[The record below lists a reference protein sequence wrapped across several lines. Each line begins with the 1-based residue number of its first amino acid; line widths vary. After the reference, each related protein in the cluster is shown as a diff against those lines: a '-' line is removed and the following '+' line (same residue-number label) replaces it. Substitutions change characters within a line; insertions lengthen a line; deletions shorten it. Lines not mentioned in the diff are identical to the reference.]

1 MANVIIILIIIFMMG
16 IGIRHMYRMIR
27 YGSSCCGSGEVMEKK
42 IRVKD
47 RNRTHYPFSYRI
59 KVDGMVC
66 GGCARRVENIFNSND
81 GLWGRVDLE
90 RKEVTIL
97 SKREMRAE
105 ELERMLSG
113 TPYTV
118 REVVS

>member
-1 MANVIIILIIIFMMG
+1 MANEIIILIITFMMG
-16 IGIRHMYRMIR
+16 VGIRHMYRMIR

-66 GGCARRVENIFNSND
+66 GGCARKVKNTFNSID
-81 GLWGRVDLE
+81 GLWSRVDLE

-97 SKREMRAE
+97 SKGEMRGE

-118 REVVS
+118 REVVP

>member
-1 MANVIIILIIIFMMG
+1 MANVVIILIIIFMMG
-16 IGIRHMYRMIR
+16 IGIRHIYRMIR
-27 YGSSCCGSGEVMEKK
+27 YGSSCCGSGGALDKR

-47 RNRTHYPFSYRI
+47 RNRSHYPFSYHV

-66 GGCARRVENIFNSND
+66 AGCARKVENKFNSID

-105 ELERMLSG
+105 ELEQVLSG

-118 REVVS
+118 HEVMP